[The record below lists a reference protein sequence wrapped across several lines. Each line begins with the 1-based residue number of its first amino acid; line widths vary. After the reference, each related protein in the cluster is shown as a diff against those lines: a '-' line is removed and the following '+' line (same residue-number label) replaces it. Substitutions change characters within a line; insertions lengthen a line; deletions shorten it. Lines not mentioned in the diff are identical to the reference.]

1 MDKNV
6 SRETFEKLKVYQRT
20 LEEWQKRLNLV
31 SSSTLSNIW
40 ERHFKDS
47 LQLLPYLPPTKSK
60 LVDLGSGAGFPGLVL
75 AIARPD
81 FLNVTLIESD
91 LKKCVF
97 LENVSRE
104 TNAPIT
110 VLNERIEALKNSL
123 KFNVVTARG
132 LAPLSFLI
140 EYAFPLMDVNSFC
153 LFLKGKEFESEIEDS
168 QKKWDFNLEIFPSL
182 TDSRG
187 RILKITHPKKV
198 SSYDKNN
205 SSG

>member
-6 SRETFEKLKVYQRT
+6 SRETFEKLKVYQQT
-20 LEEWQKRLNLV
+20 LEVWQKRLNLI
-31 SSSTLSNIW
+31 SSSTLPNAW
-40 ERHFKDS
+40 ERHFEDS
-47 LQLLPYLPPTKSK
+47 LQLLPYLPLSKSN
-60 LVDLGSGAGFPGLVL
+60 LVDLGSGAGFPGLIL
-75 AIARPD
+75 AITRPD

-104 TNAPIT
+104 TNTPVTI
-110 VLNERIEALKNSL
+110 LNERIETLKNSL
-123 KFNVVTARG
+123 KFDVITARG

-140 EYAFPLMDVNSFC
+140 EYAVPLMDENGVC

-168 QKKWDFNLEIFPSL
+168 QKKWDFNLELFPSL

-187 RILKITHPKKV
+187 RILRITHPKKV
-198 SSYDKNN
+198 SLHDKNN
-205 SSG
+205 SSC

>member
-1 MDKNV
+1 MNKNV

-20 LEEWQKRLNLV
+20 LEAWQKRLNLV
-31 SSSTLSNIW
+31 SSLTLSNVW

-47 LQLLPYLPPTKSK
+47 LQILPYLPSSKSK

-75 AIARPD
+75 AISRPD

-104 TNAPIT
+104 TNTPIT

-123 KFNVVTARG
+123 KFDIVTARG

-187 RILKITHPKKV
+187 RILKITNPKKV
-198 SSYDKNN
+198 SSHDKNN
-205 SSG
+205 SSC

>member
-6 SRETFEKLKVYQRT
+6 SRETFEKLKVYQQT
-20 LEEWQKRLNLV
+20 LETWQKKLNLI
-31 SSSTLSNIW
+31 SSSTLPHIW
-40 ERHFKDS
+40 ERHFEDS
-47 LQLLPYLPPTKSK
+47 LQLLPYLPLFRSN

-75 AIARPD
+75 AITRPD

-104 TNAPIT
+104 TNTPVTI
-110 VLNERIEALKNSL
+110 LNERIEALKKPL
-123 KFNVVTARG
+123 KFNIIVARG
-132 LAPLSFLI
+132 LAPLSLLI
-140 EYAFPLMDVNSFC
+140 DYAVPLMDINCVC
-153 LFLKGKEFESEIEDS
+153 LFLKGKEYENEIENS
-168 QKKWDFNLEIFPSL
+168 RKKWDFNLELFPSL

-205 SSG
+205 SSC

>member
-6 SRETFEKLKVYQRT
+6 SRETFEKLKVYQKT
-20 LEEWQKRLNLV
+20 LETWQKRLNLI
-31 SSSTLSNIW
+31 SSSTLPNVW
-40 ERHFKDS
+40 ERHFEDS
-47 LQLLPYLPPTKSK
+47 LQLLPYLPTSKSK

-75 AIARPD
+75 AITRPN

-104 TNAPIT
+104 TNTPVTI
-110 VLNERIEALKNSL
+110 LNERIETLKNSL
-123 KFNVVTARG
+123 KFDIIIARG
-132 LAPLSFLI
+132 LASLSLLI
-140 EYAFPLMDVNSFC
+140 EYAIPLMNMDSVC

-168 QKKWDFNLEIFPSL
+168 QKRWDFNLELFPSL

-187 RILKITHPKKV
+187 RILRITHPKKV
-198 SSYDKNN
+198 FSHDKNN
-205 SSG
+205 SSC